1 MSTQQPGQP
10 IFTPARL
17 WFSAFVLAF
26 SNFIVVLDMT
36 VANVSIPHIA
46 GSLGVSMDQGTWI
59 ITTYAVAEALT
70 VPLTGWLAQRFGA
83 LRLYVICLG
92 GFGFF
97 SFLCGISTTL
107 QMIVLCRIGQ
117 GLCGGLVMPL
127 AQTLLLRLFPRED
140 LPKAMLLSS
149 MTVMLGPATGPN
161 LGGFISDNFSWHW
174 IFLINIP
181 LVIALVAYALAVL
194 RPIETPTRKVPVD
207 VTGLTLMVVWIGCLQ
222 LMLDLGRNR
231 DWFSDPFILAL
242 AIIAG
247 VGFCAF
253 MIWEITEEHPIVDI
267 RVFRHGGFTF
277 GVAALSLCFGGY
289 FASIVVIPQWLQSSM
304 NYPAVLAGFVTSC
317 TALAALT
324 TSQFA
329 SKAVSRGIDPRLLVS
344 LAVAWLGCM
353 SLVRSTWTNGTD
365 FWHLAAP
372 QLIQGL
378 GMSFFMLPLS
388 IISIGAVDPDEVA
401 TATGIQN
408 FVRTLFVGLSTAMAL
423 TIWGDTQQEAR
434 NELVSKLQP
443 DSTMGTLTDAGF
455 STEQARGI
463 ISGIVEREAV
473 VIAVD
478 YVFLLSAA
486 VFFLCALVVWLAPR
500 PKPGAGIR

>member
-1 MSTQQPGQP
+1 MSEQSQAQVTM
-10 IFTPARL
+10 TPTRL
-17 WFSAFVLAF
+17 WLSAFMLAF

-46 GSLGVSMDQGTWI
+46 GDLGVSMDQGTWVV
-59 ITTYAVAEALT
+59 TTYAVSEALT

-83 LRLYVICLG
+83 LRLYMFCMV
-92 GFGFF
+92 GFGIF
-97 SFLCGISTTL
+97 SFLCGVSMTL
-107 QMIVLCRIGQ
+107 QMLVICRIGQ
-117 GLCGGLVMPL
+117 GLCGGLVMPI

-140 LPKAMLLSS
+140 LRKAMLLSS
-149 MTVMLGPATGPN
+149 LTVMLGPALGPN
-161 LGGFISDNFSWHW
+161 VGGLISDNLSWHW

-181 LVIALVAYALAVL
+181 LVIGLVSFAIVML

-207 VTGLTLMVVWIGCLQ
+207 AIGLALMVLWIACLQ
-222 LMLDLGRNR
+222 LVLDLGRNR
-231 DWFSDPFILAL
+231 DWFADPLIVVL
-242 AIIAG
+242 AITSA

-253 MIWEITEEHPIVDI
+253 LIWELTEEHPIVDI
-267 RVFRHGGFTF
+267 RVFRHGGFVF
-277 GVAALSLCFGGY
+277 GVVALSLCFGGY

-317 TALAALT
+317 TALAAMT

-329 SKAVSRGIDPRLLVS
+329 SKAVAKGVDPRLMVS

-353 SLVRSTWTNGTD
+353 SLVRATWTNGTD
-365 FWHLAAP
+365 FWHLASP

-388 IISIGAVDPDEVA
+388 IISIGAVEPDEVA

-408 FVRTLFVGLSTAMAL
+408 FIRTLFVGLSTATAL

-434 NELVSKLQP
+434 SELASKLQP
-443 DSTMGTLTDAGF
+443 DSTMGTLMDEGF
-455 STEQARGI
+455 TMEQARGI
-463 ISGIVEREAV
+463 ISNMVEREAV
-473 VIAVD
+473 VMAVD
-478 YVFLLSAA
+478 HVFLISAA
-486 VFFLCALVVWLAPR
+486 VFFFCAAVVWLAPR
-500 PKPGAGIR
+500 PKVPAGMR